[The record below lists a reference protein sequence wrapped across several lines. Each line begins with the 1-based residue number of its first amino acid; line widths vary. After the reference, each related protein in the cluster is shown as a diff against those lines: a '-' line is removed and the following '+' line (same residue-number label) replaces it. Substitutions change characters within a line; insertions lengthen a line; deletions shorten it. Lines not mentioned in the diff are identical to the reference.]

1 MGKVFFK
8 NNWQIF
14 VFNLVVII
22 AFIVGYGHF
31 GDIMVDSFREAYIP
45 AQIIKGQVLYKNIF
59 NIYAPFSYLF
69 NSLLFLIFG
78 VHLKILYTAGLLAT
92 LGVLN
97 LVFKISNEFMN
108 KTYAL
113 SIVLFVISVGVLSP
127 NVFNYIFPYSF
138 GMLYGLLF
146 ILASIYFALKDKF
159 QLAYLMY
166 SFAICSKYEFALLL
180 PLLLFV
186 TRKNDLLK
194 NIISLLLPI
203 IITYTPLFVMNV
215 GIENILASAQI
226 ILTMSSTKTLY
237 WFYSITGLVFRPEI
251 LPIYLIN
258 LIKVLIPLLFMYYW
272 RSWWLI
278 ILTVI
283 YFYFATTPD
292 LLIYIFPLILIL
304 FVIRF
309 RKLSHEKIFF
319 VLASLLIS
327 MKIFFAETFLSY
339 GVFFI
344 PFALISI
351 FILIPPRF
359 KKALFIITL
368 ICALNFGIKNTISLS
383 QKNVKVEAERGVFYS
398 ATGEVINQ
406 VINYINKNTKSTDKV
421 VIYPECLAVNFL
433 TSRDS
438 DNKFYSLIPLYVET
452 FSEDVI
458 IKRLDIIK
466 PEYIVTSNYNTS
478 NYYYSYFG
486 QDYAGGIYGYVL
498 SNYDKQADFGRKM
511 SFIVYKRK

>member
-1 MGKVFFK
+1 MFFK
-8 NNWQIF
+8 NSWQILI
-14 VFNLVVII
+14 FNLVVII
-22 AFIVGYGHF
+22 AFIIGYGHF

-45 AQIIKGQVLYKNIF
+45 AQIVKGQVLYKNIF

-69 NSLLFLIFG
+69 NAFLFLIFG
-78 VHLKILYTAGLLAT
+78 IHLKVLYIAGFLST
-92 LGVLN
+92 LGILN
-97 LVFKISNEFMN
+97 LIFKISNEFMN

-113 SIVLFVISVGVLSP
+113 SIVLFVFSVGVLSP

-159 QLAYLMY
+159 HLSYMMY

-186 TRKNDLLK
+186 TRKDGLFK
-194 NIISLLLPI
+194 NIITLLSPI
-203 IITYTPLFVMNV
+203 ILIYMPLFISNV
-215 GIENILASAQI
+215 GFNNILASIQI
-226 ILTMSSTKTLY
+226 VLTMSSTKTLY
-237 WFYSITGLVFRPEI
+237 WFYSITGLIFRPEI

-258 LIKVLIPLLFMYYW
+258 FIKIAIPLVFMYYW

-278 ILTVI
+278 LITVI
-283 YFYFATTPD
+283 YFYFVTTPD
-292 LLIYIFPLILIL
+292 LLIFSFPFLLGL
-304 FVIRF
+304 FVLRY
-309 RKLSHEKIFF
+309 RKLSSEKVFF

-327 MKIFFAETFLSY
+327 MKIFFAETLLSY
-339 GVFFI
+339 GVFFV

-368 ICALNFGIKNTISLS
+368 ICALNFGIKNTISLFE
-383 QKNVKVEAERGVFYS
+383 KNIKVETERGVFYS
-398 ATGEVINQ
+398 AIGETVNQ
-406 VINYINKNTKSTDKV
+406 VIDYINKNTKPTDKV

-433 TSRDS
+433 TGRDS

-452 FSEDVI
+452 FGEDI
-458 IKRLDIIK
+458 IMKRLDIVK
-466 PEYIVTSNYNTS
+466 PEYILISNYNTS
-478 NYYYSYFG
+478 NYYFSYFG
-486 QDYAGGIYGYVL
+486 QDYAGEVYSYIL
-498 SNYDKQADFGRKM
+498 KNYEKQTEFGRKT
-511 SFIVYKRK
+511 SFIVYKKMN

>member
-8 NNWQIF
+8 NNWQIL

-186 TRKNDLLK
+186 TGKNDLLK
-194 NIISLLLPI
+194 NIIALLLPI
-203 IITYTPLFVMNV
+203 IITYSPLFVMNV

-278 ILTVI
+278 ILTAI
-283 YFYFATTPD
+283 YFYFAATPD
-292 LLIYIFPLILIL
+292 LFIYIFPLILIL

-383 QKNVKVEAERGVFYS
+383 QKNVKVETERGVFYS

-421 VIYPECLAVNFL
+421 VIYPECLA
-433 TSRDS
+433 
-438 DNKFYSLIPLYVET
+438 K
-452 FSEDVI
+452 
-458 IKRLDIIK
+458 
-466 PEYIVTSNYNTS
+466 
-478 NYYYSYFG
+478 
-486 QDYAGGIYGYVL
+486 
-498 SNYDKQADFGRKM
+498 
-511 SFIVYKRK
+511 